1 MSITNQT
8 VLSLVAVLDKVGDR
22 LVVWHV
28 NVGRGMG
35 LSRLTGAWV
44 VGLDQEDVIST
55 ITAGC
60 CAIWCGGDVVAG
72 TAETGVV
79 DLDATVDAVLAE
91 VVVVDERFTEHQEAL
106 SNKLIRPQWPAL
118 VHPRE
123 AAPPLREID
132 ETVRPALCL
141 AHGIADLAD
150 RWAEFEA
157 LRAARPFLVEQGGKT
172 ARPLPLVVR

>member
-1 MSITNQT
+1 MMNQT
-8 VLSLVAVLDKVGDR
+8 VLSLVVVLDKVGDR
-22 LVVWHV
+22 LVIWHV

-55 ITAGC
+55 LTAGC
-60 CAIWCGGDVVAG
+60 FAIWCDGEVVAG
-72 TAETGVV
+72 TAEMGVV
-79 DLDATVDAVLAE
+79 DLDATVDAVLDE
-91 VVVVDERFTEHQEAL
+91 VAVVDERFTEHQETL
-106 SNKLIRPQWPAL
+106 SSKLIRPQWPA
-118 VHPRE
+118 VAHPRV
-123 AAPPLREID
+123 ATPPLREID

-157 LRAARPFLVEQGGKT
+157 LRVARPFLIEQDDKA